1 MLTLHLQDRAALYEG
16 MDEECGDHPPLHPFD
31 KFKSERGPVVAKRI
45 AELFVEVLAAAGV
58 ERIYGVAGDSLNG
71 ITDSVRRRNGIEWV
85 GVRHEETAAFA
96 AGAEAAL
103 TGKLAVC
110 AGSCGPGN
118 LHLINGLYDA
128 HRSRVPVL
136 AIAAQIPS
144 QEIGSG
150 YFQETHPEHLFK
162 ECSHFCELVSS
173 PTQMPRTLEIAIQT
187 ALAKRGVAVV
197 VLPGDI
203 ALLNAENDDRRV
215 NFTFSQP
222 YIVPRQ
228 EELDQLAAEL
238 NRATRV
244 TILAGAGCAGAH
256 DELIQL
262 AVKLQAPIVHA
273 MRGKEFIEYDNP
285 HDVGMTGLL
294 GFSSGYHAMMNCD
307 ALLMLGTDFPYQQFY
322 PKNARILQVD
332 LREEQLGRRSHLDL
346 GLVGGIA
353 ETLPALL
360 PRIAQKTDRSYLDAC
375 LSHYRDARKGLDDLA
390 TGKRGQRPIHPQYL
404 AKILDQIAADDAV
417 FTVDVGTPVIWAA
430 RYLTMNGHRRLLG
443 SFNHGSMANALPQAI
458 GAQISH
464 PHRQV
469 VALSGDGGFSMLMGD
484 LLSLRQLNLP
494 VKIVVF
500 NNGSLGF
507 VELEMKA
514 TGFVNHGTDLV
525 NPDLAGIA
533 KGAGVLGLHVD
544 DPEQI
549 RPALQEAFAHNGPA
563 LVDVAVNRQELAMPP
578 SLKLDQIVDFN
589 LYLIRAILN
598 GRGDEIIDLART
610 NLFR

>member
-1 MLTLHLQDRAALYEG
+1 M
-16 MDEECGDHPPLHPFD
+16 
-31 KFKSERGPVVAKRI
+31 AKRV

-58 ERIYGVAGDSLNG
+58 ERMYGVVGDSLNG
-71 ITDSVRRRNGIEWV
+71 LTDSVRRRNGMEWI

-136 AIAAQIPS
+136 AIAAHIPS

-162 ECSHFCELVSS
+162 ECSHYCELVSTPS
-173 PTQMPRTLEIAIQT
+173 QMPRILEIAIQT
-187 ALAKRGVAVV
+187 AVSKQGVAVV
-197 VLPGDI
+197 VLPGDV

-215 NFTFSQP
+215 NFTSAR
-222 YIVPRQ
+222 PRVIPRLEQ
-228 EELDQLAAEL
+228 LDQLATEL
-238 NRATRV
+238 NQARRV

-256 DELIQL
+256 DELIAL
-262 AVKLQAPIVHA
+262 AGKLQAPIVHA
-273 MRGKEFIEYDNP
+273 MRGKEFIEYENP
-285 HDVGMTGLL
+285 YNVGMTGLL

-322 PKNARILQVD
+322 PKNARILQID
-332 LREEQLGRRSHLDL
+332 IREDQLSRRSHLEL
-346 GLVGGIA
+346 GLVGGIQ

-360 PRIAQKTDRSYLDAC
+360 PRIAQKSDRSYLDIC
-375 LSHYRDARKGLDDLA
+375 LSHYQETRKGLDDLA
-390 TGKRGQRPIHPQYL
+390 TGKPGQRPIHPQYL
-404 AKILDQIAADDAV
+404 TRILDEVAADDAI
-417 FTVDVGTPVIWAA
+417 FTVDVGTPVIWAS
-430 RYLTMNGHRRLLG
+430 RYLTMNGRRRLLG
-443 SFNHGSMANALPQAI
+443 SFNHGSMANAMPQAI

-464 PHRQV
+464 PRRQV
-469 VALSGDGGFSMLMGD
+469 IALSGDGGFSMLMGD
-484 LLSLRQLNLP
+484 LLSLRQMNLP
-494 VKIVVF
+494 VKIIVF

-507 VELEMKA
+507 IELEMKA
-514 TGFVNHGTDLV
+514 TGFVNYGTDLV
-525 NPDLAGIA
+525 NPNLAEIAKAAGI
-533 KGAGVLGLHVD
+533 LGLHVD

-549 RPALQEAFAHNGPA
+549 RPALEQALRHDGPA
-563 LVDVAVNRQELAMPP
+563 LVDVVVNRQELAMPP
-578 SLKLDQIVDFN
+578 SLKLDQVLNFN
-589 LYLIRAILN
+589 LYLIRAVLN
-598 GRGDEIIDLART
+598 GRGDEVIDLAKT